1 MKFTFNTS
9 DTSSDNTNNIT
20 EQAFKNNCCM
30 RFVMKFTLN
39 TSDTSSDNT
48 NNITEQAF
56 KNNCC
61 MRFVARKCQEE

>member
-30 RFVMKFTLN
+30 RFV
-39 TSDTSSDNT
+39 
-48 NNITEQAF
+48 
-56 KNNCC
+56 
-61 MRFVARKCQEE
+61 VHKCQEE